1 MLRRPTRTTPQAAL
15 FIALLMIG
23 TGCSDAGPAD
33 TAQAETQEDPT
44 ADTDQGDGADQQGAG
59 ASSTPAESAAGTGA
73 SAHYPLEKDLASV
86 GSAPALQP
94 IGDVQ
99 LVDDDDL
106 TGEASLEFGP
116 DGGLALDVSELIT
129 SDTYTL
135 AFRFYLDSDDSGWL
149 KLVDLDD
156 RRSDRGFYV
165 YDGGLQ
171 FHGHTE
177 VHGEAPLGGRP
188 YATVAVRRD
197 ADERLSW
204 FVNGEHRAD
213 VDDSELDQGVLGSDT
228 LHFFVDDSDAD
239 DSGEEASSGRV
250 AWLTVYDQPLG
261 DSSIFE
267 LSAG

>member
-1 MLRRPTRTTPQAAL
+1 MLRRPTRTTHQTAL
-15 FIALLMIG
+15 FLALLMI
-23 TGCSDAGPAD
+23 TAGCSDAAPVD
-33 TAQAETQEDPT
+33 ETQAAAEATATTDGSADDGDQEEQPT
-44 ADTDQGDGADQQGAG
+44 SDE
-59 ASSTPAESAAGTGA
+59 PAAGTGA
-73 SAHYPLEKDLASV
+73 SAHYPLEKDLASSV

-94 IGDVQ
+94 IGDVE

-106 TGEASLEFGP
+106 TGEASVEFGP

-135 AFRFYLDSDDSGWL
+135 AFRFYLDSDDPGWL

-156 RRSDRGFYV
+156 RHSDRGFYV

-171 FHGHTE
+171 FHGHTL
-177 VHGEAPLGGRP
+177 VAGEAPLGGGP
-188 YATVAVRRD
+188 YTTVAVRRD

-204 FVNGEHRAD
+204 FVNGEQQAD
-213 VDDSELDQGVLGSDT
+213 IDDSELEQGVLGSDT
-228 LHFFVDDSDAD
+228 LRFFVDDTDAD
-239 DSGEEASSGRV
+239 DSGEEQSSGRL